1 MICLEGKSMSP
12 LRARHCSFQ
21 YHPQDLDLYRVL
33 NTQTEKIGNKQLLH
47 QLILAQVHTVNCRT
61 VKSKDNG
68 VSDKTWL
75 TPQTKG
81 RCSKVSTGKKFWR
94 NSTRLPTRSL
104 FRWTNLTTR
113 PRSGSSS
120 AGGSNTRRGESQAQR
135 GKKFKREYNSGFFF
149 NTGRRKN

>member
-1 MICLEGKSMSP
+1 MSP

-81 RCSKVSTGKKFWR
+81 RCSKVSTGKKF
-94 NSTRLPTRSL
+94 
-104 FRWTNLTTR
+104 
-113 PRSGSSS
+113 
-120 AGGSNTRRGESQAQR
+120 
-135 GKKFKREYNSGFFF
+135 
-149 NTGRRKN
+149 